1 MPRYADIVF
10 NLPLYSAFTYEIPS
24 HLMSSAE
31 AGKRVLVRFGKKDYT
46 GIITN
51 LKDSTDVVNTRYIK
65 DILDDEPIITKELFD
80 FSNWVSDYYIAPL
93 GEVLFSS
100 IPRNINLKSFVTY
113 NLSDNYKLALDN
125 IKKGNELL
133 IKIVNIFEET
143 DDVEL
148 TLNQLEK
155 RLSSTELASHIKA
168 LLDAFVLEK
177 NFRFNRITKEKI
189 VRYYKLCIDKK
200 GIEDSI
206 KEFKLRSEKQIA
218 VLNALAK
225 ENELSQ
231 KDLVLL
237 TGISPSSL
245 KSLIQKELI
254 GFTDKRVFRKASS
267 NLYNNPA
274 KINLNDEQQAC
285 IEQIKAMQS
294 EGKFSPVL
302 LFGVTGSGKTEI
314 YIRTIQDML
323 NLNKNAIV
331 LVPEISL
338 TPQLIS
344 RFKERFG
351 DIIGVIHSKVSEGE
365 RLDTFDRIL
374 NNEIRI
380 VIGAR
385 SAIFSPLQNIGVIII
400 DEEHDSSYKQENSP
414 RYNGRDI
421 ALVRGK
427 LNNSIVILGSATPS
441 IESYY
446 NAEKGKYKLC
456 VLKHRATKI
465 KPPEIKIVNTQKTD
479 KEQLEKTLEQEPQR
493 VKQDFFDFINK
504 VRLRFISKELLLE
517 IDNRLVKNEQ
527 IMLLQNRRG
536 FHSYIECLNCSNVEF
551 CPRCNIALTYHK
563 STGTLKCHYCGYSKG
578 MISRCNKCSSS
589 LLVYKGAG
597 TEKVEEELVKIF
609 PKANLARLDSD
620 SASSKNYYESVLNDF
635 YNGKIDILVGTQL
648 ISKGLD
654 FPNVT
659 LVGVVNAD
667 IGLLNPDF
675 RATEHTFQILTQVSG
690 RAGRKDKEGEVI
702 IQTKHPDYYVFNDIR
717 NHDYQAFYQKEIIQ
731 REACDYPPFS
741 RLVLIES
748 KSENQLLAE
757 SKIKELF
764 NFVNKIDTEKKL
776 KMLPPSQPLFSKLRD
791 QYRYHLLIKSLKKLD
806 PSGSYLNK
814 KLKEIKSYTDILKG
828 SIQILIDVDPVNLL

>member
-1 MPRYADIVF
+1 MSRYADIVF
-10 NLPLYSAFTYEIPS
+10 NLPLFSAFTYEIPS
-24 HLMSSAE
+24 HLVSSAE
-31 AGKRVLVRFGKKDYT
+31 VGKRALVRFGKKDYT
-46 GIITN
+46 GLITN
-51 LKDSTDVVNTRYIK
+51 LKDSTEVVNTRYIK
-65 DILDDEPIITKELFD
+65 EILDDEPIITKELFD
-80 FSNWVSDYYIAPL
+80 FSNWVADYYLAPI

-100 IPRNINLKSFVTY
+100 IPRNINLKSIVTY

-125 IKKGNELL
+125 IKKGDELL
-133 IKIVNIFEET
+133 IKIVNVFEES

-148 TLNQLEK
+148 TKNQLEK
-155 RLSSTELASHIKA
+155 RLNSTELSSHIKT
-168 LLDAFVLEK
+168 LIDVFVLEK
-177 NFRFNRITKEKI
+177 NFRFSRITKEKI

-200 GIEDSI
+200 EIEESI

-218 VLNALAK
+218 VLNALA
-225 ENELSQ
+225 ENNEIAQ
-231 KDLVLL
+231 RDLILM

-245 KSLIQKELI
+245 KSLVQKELI
-254 GFTDKRVFRKASS
+254 GFTDKRVFRKAST

-274 KINLNDEQQAC
+274 KINLNDEQLIC
-285 IEQIKAMQS
+285 MDEIKSMQS
-294 EGKFSPVL
+294 ENKFSPIL

-314 YIRTIQDML
+314 YIRTIQDVL
-323 NLNKNAIV
+323 NQNKNAIV

-338 TPQLIS
+338 TPQLIA

-385 SAIFSPLQNIGVIII
+385 SAIFSPLQNIGIII
-400 DEEHDSSYKQENSP
+400 VDEEHDSSYKQENSP
-414 RYNGRDI
+414 RYNGRDV
-421 ALVRGK
+421 ALMRGK
-427 LNNSIVILGSATPS
+427 LNESLVILGSATPS
-441 IESYY
+441 IESFY
-446 NAEKGKYKLC
+446 NAEKGKYTLC
-456 VLKHRATKI
+456 TLKHRATKI

-479 KEQLEKTLEQEPQR
+479 KDQLNKTLEQEPQQ

-517 IDNRLVKNEQ
+517 LDNRLTKNEQ
-527 IMLLQNRRG
+527 VILLQNRRG
-536 FHSYIECLNCSNVEF
+536 FHSYIECLNCFNVEF
-551 CPRCNIALTYHK
+551 CPRCNISLTYHK
-563 STGTLKCHYCGYSKG
+563 STGILKCHYCGYSKS
-578 MISRCNKCSSS
+578 MISKCNKCGSS

-597 TEKVEEELVKIF
+597 TEKVEEELEKIF
-609 PKANLARLDSD
+609 PKANIARLDSD
-620 SASSKNYYESVLNDF
+620 SASSKKYYESVLNDF
-635 YNGKIDILVGTQL
+635 YNNKIDILVGTQL

-690 RAGRKDKEGEVI
+690 RAGRKDKEGEVL
-702 IQTKHPDYYVFNDIR
+702 IQTKHPEYFVFEDVK
-717 NHDYQAFYQKEIIQ
+717 NHDYMSFYKKEVAQ

-741 RLVLIES
+741 RLVLIET

-764 NFVNKIDTEKKL
+764 NFVNSIDTEKKL
-776 KMLPPSQPLFSKLRD
+776 KMLPPNQPLFSKLRD

-806 PSGSYLNK
+806 PNGSYLNK
-814 KLKEIKSYTDILKG
+814 KLKEVKDYADTIKG

>member
-1 MPRYADIVF
+1 MSRYADIVF
-10 NLPLYSAFTYEIPS
+10 NLPLFSAFTYEIPS
-24 HLMSSAE
+24 HLISFAE
-31 AGKRVLVRFGKKDYT
+31 AGKRALVRFGKKDYT

-51 LKDSTDVVNTRYIK
+51 LKDSTEVVNTRYIK
-65 DILDDEPIITKELFD
+65 EILDDEPIITKELFD
-80 FSNWVSDYYIAPL
+80 FSNWVADYYLAPI

-100 IPRNINLKSFVTY
+100 IPRNINLKSIVTY
-113 NLSDNYKLALDN
+113 NLSDDYKLALDN
-125 IKKGNELL
+125 IKKGDELL
-133 IKIVNIFEET
+133 IKIVNVFEES
-143 DDVEL
+143 DDFEL
-148 TLNQLEK
+148 TKNQLEK
-155 RLSSTELASHIKA
+155 RLNTTELSSHIKM
-168 LLDAFVLEK
+168 LIDAFVLEK
-177 NFRFNRITKEKI
+177 NFRFSRVTKEKI

-200 GIEDSI
+200 EIEDSI

-218 VLNALAK
+218 VLSALAK
-225 ENELSQ
+225 NNEVAQRELI
-231 KDLVLL
+231 LM

-245 KSLIQKELI
+245 KSLVQKELI
-254 GFTDKRVFRKASS
+254 GFTDKRVFRKAST

-274 KINLNDEQQAC
+274 KINLNDEQQIC
-285 IEQIKAMQS
+285 MNEIKAMQDKN
-294 EGKFSPVL
+294 KFSPIL
-302 LFGVTGSGKTEI
+302 LFGITGSGKTEI
-314 YIRTIQDML
+314 YIRTIQDVL
-323 NLNKNAIV
+323 NQNKNAIV

-338 TPQLIS
+338 TPQLIA

-385 SAIFSPLQNIGVIII
+385 SAIFSPLQNIGIII
-400 DEEHDSSYKQENSP
+400 VDEEHDSSYKQENSP
-414 RYNGRDI
+414 RYNGRDV
-421 ALVRGK
+421 ALMRGK
-427 LNNSIVILGSATPS
+427 LNESLVILGSATPS
-441 IESYY
+441 IESFY
-446 NAEKGKYKLC
+446 NAEKGKYTLC
-456 VLKHRATKI
+456 TLKHRATKI

-479 KEQLEKTLEQEPQR
+479 KDQLNKTLEQEPQQ

-517 IDNRLVKNEQ
+517 LDNRLTKNEQ
-527 IMLLQNRRG
+527 VILLQNRRG
-536 FHSYIECLNCSNVEF
+536 FHSYIECLNCFNVEF
-551 CPRCNIALTYHK
+551 CPRCNISLTYHK
-563 STGTLKCHYCGYSKG
+563 STGILKCHYCGYSKG
-578 MISRCNKCSSS
+578 MISKCNKCGSS

-597 TEKVEEELVKIF
+597 TEKVEEELEKIF
-609 PKANLARLDSD
+609 PKASIARLDSD
-620 SASSKNYYESVLNDF
+620 SASSKKFYESVLNDF

-690 RAGRKDKEGEVI
+690 RAGRKDKEGEVL
-702 IQTKHPDYYVFNDIR
+702 IQTKHPEYYVFEDVR
-717 NHDYQAFYQKEIIQ
+717 NHNYLSFYKKEVAQ

-741 RLVLIES
+741 RLVLIET

-764 NFVNKIDTEKKL
+764 NFVNSIDTEKKL
-776 KMLPPSQPLFSKLRD
+776 KMLPPNQPLFSKLRD

-806 PSGSYLNK
+806 PNGSYLNK
-814 KLKEIKSYTDILKG
+814 KLKEVKDYADTLKG